1 MKTNMTSQQKLML
14 QAAPSLKHS
23 RHTLLLTIFK
33 RPDFIFSALA
43 GALLLATAYY
53 WILLQASLFS
63 MLIANISS
71 QPVYFTAL
79 KILVPASLIL
89 FGLNFGLSTILFR
102 AGSGMKSLGSSLL
115 GGLVGG
121 FGVGCPLCG
130 AFLLSLIG
138 VTAGLAALPFAGLE
152 IWVATVAVMAVSLN
166 RALVRLDKSTCD
178 PEATTPTCWR
188 LPAVHVRLI
197 MAFVI
202 LNLGLLANL
211 FWMFVRY
218 G

>member
-1 MKTNMTSQQKLML
+1 MKTNKQDSIRIPAQV
-14 QAAPSLKHS
+14 AASPDRS
-23 RHTLLLTIFK
+23 RRTLILTLIK
-33 RPDFIFSALA
+33 RPDFMLSALA

-53 WILLQASLFS
+53 WILLQGSRFS

-71 QPVYFTAL
+71 EPVYFEAL

-102 AGSGMKSLGSSLL
+102 AGSGVKLLGSALL

-152 IWVATVAVMAVSLN
+152 FWVASLAVMTLTFNA
-166 RALVRLDKSTCD
+166 ALVRLDKSTCD
-178 PEATTPTCWR
+178 PEATTPTCWV
-188 LPAVHVRLI
+188 LPGVDVRLI
-197 MAFVI
+197 VGFVI
-202 LNLGLLANL
+202 LSLGLAGNL
-211 FWMFVRY
+211 VRMVIQY